1 MLQSR
6 SQQTSS
12 SSALNGSMIRVS
24 KLVDGY
30 LQEIAR
36 DVNVPL
42 SKFIALIEAVPRLAR
57 LKHDDLYGAIDIYLK
72 THPNLNKRE
81 RKDLCRTLDCKKLS
95 LEACMHAAQNE
106 LLPLRVVVQVLFSEE
121 TRAAMAGGQLTGLP
135 SNIKALLAAKGTAP
149 STPGSLATTTRTPR
163 PQDKWLKSPNPSVS
177 GSRMKLDADDKSGDG
192 SLKVVKQDC
201 LTPSRPKKTMFNKL
215 WLMNRDENEK

>member
-72 THPNLNKRE
+72 VIK
-81 RKDLCRTLDCKKLS
+81 
-95 LEACMHAAQNE
+95 
-106 LLPLRVVVQVLFSEE
+106 VVQNFDFS
-121 TRAAMAGGQLTGLP
+121 L
-135 SNIKALLAAKGTAP
+135 
-149 STPGSLATTTRTPR
+149 
-163 PQDKWLKSPNPSVS
+163 
-177 GSRMKLDADDKSGDG
+177 
-192 SLKVVKQDC
+192 
-201 LTPSRPKKTMFNKL
+201 
-215 WLMNRDENEK
+215 